1 MKKYCLDTSGL
12 SNPFETMPAD
22 IYMGLWTQIEG
33 CIARGIFAA
42 TTEIYDEL
50 VRIGGNL
57 GQVIKNN
64 EPRIKLEIG
73 YGDWNYDEYL
83 SYIAKCHPTYE
94 PYINGTG
101 GSKVSLSFPD
111 FSIVMLAKTLSL
123 PVISMETACAHQLN
137 SKKRKIPDVCFF
149 EGVRHMTFN
158 EFLRAEGIILR

>member
-12 SNPFETMPAD
+12 STPFETMPAD
-22 IYMGLWTQIEG
+22 IYMGLWSQIEN

-57 GQVIKNN
+57 GQVIRNN
-64 EPRIKLEIG
+64 ESQIRLEIG
-73 YGDWNYDEYL
+73 FGNWNYDGYL
-83 SYIAKCHPTYE
+83 SYIAKSHPTYE

-101 GSKVSLSFPD
+101 GSRASLSFPD

-123 PVISMETACAHQLN
+123 PVISMEIPCAHQPN
-137 SKKRKIPDVCFF
+137 SRKRKIPDICVL
-149 EGVRHMTFN
+149 EGVKHMTFN